1 MVRSHVFHGH
11 VVFLCEQ
18 ETDSKFF
25 QNFFVFLQL
34 QVDFDA
40 ERFETVGCA
49 GFARCGAVSVFRNC
63 DAACRDHKG
72 CCCGDVEGIGFIS
85 AGSDDFQNILVMFHV
100 NTVLSHAV
108 GTCGDLFDCLAF
120 HRHGS

>member
-1 MVRSHVFHGH
+1 MWYFCANRKQIPSFSR
-11 VVFLCEQ
+11 
-18 ETDSKFF
+18 TS
-25 QNFFVFLQL
+25 FVFLRL

-49 GFARCGAVSVFRNC
+49 GFARCGAVSVFCNC

-72 CCCGDVEGIGFIS
+72 CCCGNVEGIGFIS